1 MTVTLTL
8 PDRLESQLRQEASS
22 RGFTVASYAQY
33 LLEQHCA
40 RQVAQRPM
48 AALIQSWLDDDNEQ
62 EQQETGDYLIDALD
76 TDRHSERKLFPSEL
90 EGVTW

>member
-1 MTVTLTL
+1 
-8 PDRLESQLRQEASS
+8 
-22 RGFTVASYAQY
+22 
-33 LLEQHCA
+33 
-40 RQVAQRPM
+40 M

>member
-22 RGFTVASYAQY
+22 LGFSVATYAQY
-33 LLEQHCA
+33 LLEQHFA
-40 RQVAQRPM
+40 SKTAQTPVT
-48 AALIQSWLDDDNEQ
+48 ALIQSWLDENDVQ
-62 EQQETGDYLIDALD
+62 EQQETGAYLVEALD
-76 TDRHSERKLFPSEL
+76 ADRLSDRKLFPPEL